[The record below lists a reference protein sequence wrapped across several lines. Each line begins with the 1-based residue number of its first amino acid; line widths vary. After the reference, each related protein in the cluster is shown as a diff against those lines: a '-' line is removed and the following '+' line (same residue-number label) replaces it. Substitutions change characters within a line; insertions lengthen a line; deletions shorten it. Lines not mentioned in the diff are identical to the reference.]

1 MVPLKSVPGIA
12 LVLVVTLGLAA
23 LTAVLSLG
31 ALPAVITIVG
41 WFLVAPVL
49 AILTYYGDESDA
61 PAGNDDP
68 VATLR
73 DRYAR
78 GELTESEFERRLDRL
93 LETETADRSAVD
105 DGNAVAAGERDRERV
120 RER

>member
-49 AILTYYGDESDA
+49 AILTYYDDGSDA

-93 LETETADRSAVD
+93 LETERAERSAVD
-105 DGNAVAAGERDRERV
+105 DGNAGAAGERDRERV